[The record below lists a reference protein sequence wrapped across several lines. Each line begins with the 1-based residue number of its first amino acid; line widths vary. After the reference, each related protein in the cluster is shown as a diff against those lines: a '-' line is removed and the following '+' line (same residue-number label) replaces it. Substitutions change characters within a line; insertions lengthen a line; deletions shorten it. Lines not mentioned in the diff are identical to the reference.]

1 MEENKKKGEIALAV
15 EFLGA
20 LGLSVLSTYDR
31 LRIGLIVKFYETYKD
46 RKDELREVFNKPLKE
61 ANEFLTVYVTDEE
74 LGFDRRHP
82 LETEEYFEELRKS
95 PQLLDKYY
103 SNENPKPKD
112 FIPIYK
118 FSHYEKDP
126 YGEKGFHVVTF
137 NEFWINYI
145 FPEKNFALLDLDL
158 REKIANESPCAA
170 IIYEEACRYKFR
182 FDSAKKFFDMDEKK
196 VRMKFGFDRYVKKD
210 NPDDK
215 NETYE
220 FKSKGYT
227 KSSDIYNKILKE
239 KVEDVLKR
247 FYCNQEIPFFIEIE
261 KVLPR
266 RRKTRP
272 DSSRTAGRPKNYTIP
287 KYRFWVR
294 FHEIQNADAV
304 EIKEDSIPNEYDN
317 NHEIYL
323 FRIVLGEILRVNG
336 CDDKT
341 ATEFSQKIADQVRER
356 SVNDPELPLK
366 CRKKIENLPIKYD
379 GKDVHDVFKLIQKVL
394 WDYKQIG
401 EDISSEKAK
410 KAMDKKTVMPDLF
423 WPSDVDGQINVLRHN
438 HQHVIEIMK
447 IFGVDQ
453 KLFEKVMEDFNNRLC
468 QPDKRNKKAM
478 KSEQE
483 AWSYFENWLRRSAS
497 NYDNTVDVDV
507 VEGSAETSQGSNRDW
522 LEVWNNCSQA
532 ATNDRDGNLS
542 LAFQLMFFISFDEN
556 KKSLS
561 IRVTDL
567 IVREYVLR
575 YAKYRFYA
583 YVIKFFGEGVKYEF
597 DGRYNAGSQTALVK
611 FREIYDHI
619 KDIHDKSAVK
629 WKDCQS
635 ELAVVDRA
643 VFENVSFVSYNES
656 DKDLMIQVKD
666 RLVYDKI
673 EAKYVSYL
681 RDVLRRYYGNNT
693 KLTYMI
699 NKN

>member
-1 MEENKKKGEIALAV
+1 MEKKKKKGEIALAC

-20 LGLSVLSTYDR
+20 LGLSVLSTSDT
-31 LRIGLIVKFYETYKD
+31 LRMGLIVKFYETYKD
-46 RKDELREVFNKPLKE
+46 RKDELMEVFNKPLKE
-61 ANEFLTVYVTDEE
+61 ANEFLTVYISDEE
-74 LGFDRRHP
+74 LGFNGKMP
-82 LETEEYFEELRKS
+82 SVTENYIEELRRN

-103 SNENPKPKD
+103 SKENPKPKD
-112 FIPIYK
+112 FIPILKY
-118 FSHYEKDP
+118 SHYEKDP
-126 YGEKGFHVVTF
+126 YGEKGYHVVTF
-137 NEFWINYI
+137 NEFWIKYI

-158 REKIANESPCAA
+158 REKIAKESPCAA

-182 FDSAKKFFDMDEKK
+182 FDSAKKYFDMDEKK
-196 VRMKFGFDRYVKKD
+196 VRLKFGFDRYMKK
-210 NPDDK
+210 NELDDK
-215 NETYE
+215 DETYE
-220 FKSKGYT
+220 LMSKSYA

-239 KVEDVLKR
+239 KVEDVLKK
-247 FYCNQEIPFFIEIE
+247 FYYSQEIPFFIDIE

-266 RRKTRP
+266 RVKTRSDP
-272 DSSRTAGRPKNYTIP
+272 RRTVGRPKNTRIP

-294 FHEIQNADAV
+294 FHEIQDADAV
-304 EIKEDSIPNEYDN
+304 EIKGNDSLQGYDI
-317 NHEIYL
+317 NHELYL

-336 CDDKT
+336 CDDST
-341 ATEFSQKIADQVRER
+341 ATKFSHKMADQVKEM
-356 SVNDPELPLK
+356 SVKDPELPLK
-366 CRKKIENLPIKYD
+366 CRKKIENLPIQYD
-379 GKDVHDVFKLIQKVL
+379 GKDIHDVFKLIQKVL
-394 WDYKQIG
+394 WDFKHLG
-401 EDISSEKAK
+401 EDPATES
-410 KAMDKKTVMPDLF
+410 KKTQKSRKNIQPDLF
-423 WPSDVDGQINVLRHN
+423 WPSDVDGQINVLKHN

-447 IFGVDQ
+447 MFGVDQ
-453 KLFEKVMEDFNNRLC
+453 KLFEKVMEDFNNRLR
-468 QPDKRNKKAM
+468 QPDKRNQKAM

-497 NYDNTVDVDV
+497 NYDNSVEVDV
-507 VEGSAETSQGSNRDW
+507 VKDSAETSQDSNRDW

-532 ATNDRDGNLS
+532 ATNGRDGNLS
-542 LAFQLMFFISFDEN
+542 LAFQLMFFIAFDEN

-567 IVREYVLR
+567 IVREYVTR
-575 YAKYRFYA
+575 YAKYRFCA
-583 YVIKFFGEGVKYEF
+583 YVMKFFGEGVKCEF
-597 DGRYNAGSQTALVK
+597 DGRYNAGSQTALVR

-619 KDIHDKSAVK
+619 KDIHDKSDVR

-643 VFENVSFVSYNES
+643 VFDNVSFVSYNES
-656 DKDLMIQVKD
+656 DNTLMIQVTD

-673 EAKYVSYL
+673 EAKYVNYL